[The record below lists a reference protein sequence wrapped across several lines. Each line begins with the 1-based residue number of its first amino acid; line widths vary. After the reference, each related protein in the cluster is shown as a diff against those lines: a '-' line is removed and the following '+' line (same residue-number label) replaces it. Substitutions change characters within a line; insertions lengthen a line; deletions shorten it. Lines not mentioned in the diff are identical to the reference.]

1 MLIVAV
7 ANTKGGCGKTT
18 VATHL
23 AAHFAI
29 KGLRTGLADLD
40 RQQSARAWLDRRP
53 TEAAPI
59 ADVDLDVA
67 AGKTPKSLGK
77 RLDRL
82 VVDCPAAMTKDTVK
96 DVVRQAE
103 TIVVP
108 VLPSTFDEDGTL
120 RFLKHLMKLKT
131 VRTHRRDVT
140 FVANRVRAR
149 TRAADRLEAFL
160 AGLEFPIAA
169 RLRDSQM
176 YANAV
181 AGGLTL
187 FESGGVRAQPLR
199 DEWAPLFA
207 LLEQAVEPAKT

>member
-1 MLIVAV
+1 MLIIAV

-23 AAHFAI
+23 AAHFAVQ
-29 KGLRTGLADLD
+29 GLRTGLADLD
-40 RQQSARAWLDRRP
+40 RQQSARAWLTRRP
-53 TEAAPI
+53 PTAAPI

-67 AGKTPKSLGK
+67 AGKTPKSLVK

-96 DVVRQAE
+96 DVVQQAA

-108 VLPSTFDEDGTL
+108 VLPSAFDEDGTL

-131 VRTHRRDVT
+131 VRKHQRDVA
-140 FVANRVRAR
+140 FVANRLRLR
-149 TRAADRLEAFL
+149 TRAADRLETFL
-160 AGLEFPIAA
+160 TDLEFPVAA
-169 RLRDSQM
+169 RLRDSQA

-181 AGGLTL
+181 AEGLTL
-187 FESGGVRAQPLR
+187 FETGGQRAQPLR
-199 DEWAPLFA
+199 DEWASLLA
-207 LLEQAVEPAKT
+207 LVESADP

>member
-18 VATHL
+18 LATHL
-23 AAHFAI
+23 AAHFALS
-29 KGLRTGLADLD
+29 GLRTGLADLD
-40 RQQSARAWLDRRP
+40 RQQSARAWLKRRP
-53 TEAAPI
+53 DSAVAI

-67 AGKTPKSLGK
+67 AGKTPKSLVK

-96 DVVRQAE
+96 DVVQQAE

-108 VLPSTFDEDGTL
+108 VLPSAFDEDGTR
-120 RFLKHLMKLKT
+120 RFLKHLLKIKT
-131 VRTHRRDVT
+131 VRKQQRDVA
-140 FVANRVRAR
+140 FVANRLRPR
-149 TRAADRLEAFL
+149 TRAADRLEDFL
-160 AGLEFPIAA
+160 AELEFPVAA
-169 RLRDSQM
+169 RLRDSQA

-187 FESGGVRAQPLR
+187 FETGGSRAQPLR
-199 DEWAPLFA
+199 DEWAPLLA
-207 LLEQAVEPAKT
+207 LLEPADP

>member
-23 AAHFAI
+23 AAHFAV

-40 RQQSARAWLDRRP
+40 RQQSARAWLGRRP
-53 TEAAPI
+53 AAAAPI
-59 ADVDLDVA
+59 AGVDLDVA
-67 AGKTPKSLGK
+67 AGKTPKSLVK

-96 DVVRQAE
+96 DLVRQAE

-108 VLPSTFDEDGTL
+108 VLPSAFDEDGTL

-131 VRTHRRDVT
+131 VRKHQRDVT

-160 AGLEFPIAA
+160 ADLEFPIAA
-169 RLRDSQM
+169 RLRDSPM

-207 LLEQAVEPAKT
+207 LLEPAVEPAQT